1 MSNISEKQSVD
12 TFLACPTPDAWVSV
26 ALQHQDILLVDH
38 AQCEKKAAST
48 ALSMIYRYPNRT
60 ELLAKMSRLAREE
73 LRHFEQVLRFII
85 ARGFKYEHLSP
96 SRYAEGLKKG
106 ARTAEPMR
114 LVDSLIIGAFI
125 EARSCERF
133 AKLAPH
139 LDVELGRF
147 YTGLLASE
155 SRHFQD
161 YLNLAQLY
169 ADEDITPRVVHFA
182 AIEAKLIE
190 SADTELRF
198 HSGIPSLVVPT

>member
-1 MSNISEKQSVD
+1 MSNITEKQSIQ
-12 TFLACPTPDAWVSV
+12 TFLACPTPEAWVAA

-48 ALSMIYRYPNRT
+48 ALSMIYRYPDRT

-85 ARGFKYEHLSP
+85 ARGYQYEHLSP
-96 SRYAEGLKKG
+96 SRYAEGLQKG

-139 LDVELGRF
+139 LDHELGRF
-147 YTGLLASE
+147 YIGLLASE

-169 ADEDITPRVVHFA
+169 AEEDITPRVVHFA
-182 AIEAKLIE
+182 AIEANLIE
-190 SADTELRF
+190 SPDSELRF
-198 HSGIPSLVVPT
+198 HSGIPSLLAR